1 MGIED
6 VLLKVVEGE
15 TLSDEEIES
24 VKGFKLPDV
33 SAAKNEAA
41 ANARKKATEQHK
53 AELAE
58 LQGKLAEYEE
68 QIESFT
74 DKGTDAER
82 NAKTLEKLQKQLEDM
97 KTAKSELELQNQK
110 IQRNHAFEQVVGKL
124 EFMDDSAKDLGR
136 LKLETLLNEVD
147 DLSDSDFVNP
157 IIQDFE
163 KAYPA
168 LFQASPTPGTGTR
181 NAGGSGQPEPTD
193 PSQMTIEQRQKQ
205 LRENRPKGRR

>member
-6 VLLKVVEGE
+6 VLLKVVSGE
-15 TLSDEEIES
+15 TLTDDEVES
-24 VKGFKLPDV
+24 VKDFKLPDV

-74 DKGTDAER
+74 DKGTDAEKSVK
-82 NAKTLEKLQKQLEDM
+82 AMEKLQKQLEDM
-97 KTAKSELELQNQK
+97 KTAKSDLELQNKQ
-110 IQRNHAFEQVVGKL
+110 IQRSHAFEQVVGKL
-124 EFMDDSAKDLGR
+124 EFMDDSSRDLGR
-136 LKLETLLNEVD
+136 LKLETLLNEVE
-147 DLSDSDFVNP
+147 DLSDKDYVSP
-157 IIQDFE
+157 IVQDFE
-163 KAYPA
+163 KTYPA

-193 PSQMTIEQRQKQ
+193 PAEMTIEQRQKQ